1 MSGPTRLLFPRVFFP
16 FFTDEIQNKHHKD
29 SSATGQSKNDKGK
42 QGSHRFFQ
50 QLDVLH
56 SKGAFVVHPTVSRW
70 SRLGT
75 KEVSGTRSRFH
86 KINNLRRLMYLRGQ
100 QCLSLLLPLENLV
113 NTSSCHREL
122 CLWHWW
128 SISASLSLSHKV
140 EQDTLRLNN
149 IVNNNNKYFS
159 EIQTTSKLVNVDK
172 SSSNS

>member
-42 QGSHRFFQ
+42 QGSHREYRFFQ

-56 SKGAFVVHPTVSRW
+56 SKEAFVVHPTVSRW

-86 KINNLRRLMYLRGQ
+86 KINNFRRLMYMRGQ

-140 EQDTLRLNN
+140 EQD
-149 IVNNNNKYFS
+149 S
-159 EIQTTSKLVNVDK
+159 HAQ
-172 SSSNS
+172 